1 MEVLNTVLNAFRR
14 RWSSFGPP
22 AVLFILGGTFSI
34 ISSHFATAD
43 NMWNISRQ
51 AAPLILAA
59 FGQTFSVI
67 SGGLDISLGSVVGL
81 TSVVT
86 AIVAIQ
92 FGTPIGI
99 LAGCLCA
106 AACGTTSGLFIALF
120 RVNPIITTIGM
131 LSLARGVAFFITDG
145 MPVIGMPMGFH
156 IIGSGYIG
164 FVPIPAIIAVAV
176 LILTMLLLTR
186 TFVGRNIYA
195 LGGNEEA
202 ARLAGINIKLYK
214 ILTYM
219 FSGLLAGMAAVIMTS
234 RANSGQAT
242 LGFGLP
248 LETIASVVIGG
259 TSLFKGEGTTART
272 FMGALVITTIGNGMD
287 MACISPYIR
296 QVILGVIVI
305 IAVLFSQLQAK

>member
-1 MEVLNTVLNAFRR
+1 MGVTGTVLNALRS
-14 RWSSFGPP
+14 RWAGFGPP
-22 AVLFILGGTFSI
+22 VVLFTLWGTFSI
-34 ISSHFATAD
+34 ISSHFASAD
-43 NMWNISRQ
+43 NLWNISRQ

-67 SGGLDISLGSVVGL
+67 SGGLDISIGSVVGL

-86 AIVAIQ
+86 AMAAIQ
-92 FGTPIGI
+92 FGTPTGI
-99 LAGCLCA
+99 LAGCLCG

-131 LSLARGVAFFITDG
+131 LSLARGIAFYITDG
-145 MPVIGMPMGFH
+145 MPVIGLPEDFYA
-156 IIGSGYIG
+156 IGSGYVGSI
-164 FVPIPAIIAVAV
+164 PIPAIIAAVV
-176 LILTMLLLTR
+176 LIITMFLLTR
-186 TFVGRNIYA
+186 TVVGRNIYA

-202 ARLAGINIKLYK
+202 ARLAGINTKLYK

-219 FSGLLAGMAAVIMTS
+219 FSGLLAGMGAIIMTS

-259 TSLFKGEGTTART
+259 TPLFKGEGSTART

-287 MACISPYIR
+287 LAYISPYIR
-296 QVILGVIVI
+296 QVILGAIVI
-305 IAVLFSQLQAK
+305 LAVLFSQLQRK